1 MTIYKTSKGST
12 VDMAP
17 VLEKNKDV
25 VAAGNVRMNANGD
38 ELDNGGAIARPV
50 RKLAQESHKITKE
63 VRSVGIKGAMDEEV
77 PEISKTK
84 KEVKPSV
91 NTATPQSKP
100 KKSKEVELEDGSI
113 EISPDDGE

>member
-1 MTIYKTSKGST
+1 MSIYKTTKGST
-12 VDMAP
+12 VDLSV

-38 ELDNGGAIARPV
+38 ELDNGGAIARPA
-50 RKLAQESHKITKE
+50 RKVSQAAHNVTKE
-63 VRSVGIKGAMDEEV
+63 VRSVGIKGRMDEEV

-100 KKSKEVELEDGSI
+100 KKGKEVELDDGSI
-113 EISPDDGE
+113 EIVEDGE

>member
-17 VLEKNKDV
+17 VLEKNKDTI
-25 VAAGNVRMNANGD
+25 AAGNVRMNANGD
-38 ELDNGGAIARPV
+38 ELSNGGAIARPA
-50 RKLAQESHKITKE
+50 RKIAQDAHKITKE
-63 VRSVGIKGAMDEEV
+63 VRSVGIKGGMDEEV

-100 KKSKEVELEDGSI
+100 KKQKEVEHEDGSI
-113 EISPDDGE
+113 ELTDDGE